1 MVRFVRSVF
10 SFERSLGF
18 VLLASILVIYYAN
31 PRPVEFLRL
40 KTFDSYQQ
48 FKPRAIP
55 RPLGK
60 PVTIIDLD
68 EESLNEVG
76 QWPWPRTIIAKLVL
90 NLNQMGA
97 ALVAFDIVFAEPDR
111 MNPDKIPDVVQGLD
125 EKASEKLRAL
135 PSNDHIFAKAMKKS
149 RVILG
154 QAGYWDFIN
163 SKSNHSRTRHIVISY
178 QTNIFKSFILIRSF

>member
-1 MVRFVRSVF
+1 MVSFVRSVF

-18 VLLASILVIYYAN
+18 ALLTAILVIYYAN

-55 RPLGK
+55 PPLGK

-125 EKASEKLRAL
+125 EKASAKLRAL
-135 PSNDHIFAKAMKKS
+135 PSNDHIFAKAMKK
-149 RVILG
+149 V
-154 QAGYWDFIN
+154 
-163 SKSNHSRTRHIVISY
+163 V
-178 QTNIFKSFILIRSF
+178 